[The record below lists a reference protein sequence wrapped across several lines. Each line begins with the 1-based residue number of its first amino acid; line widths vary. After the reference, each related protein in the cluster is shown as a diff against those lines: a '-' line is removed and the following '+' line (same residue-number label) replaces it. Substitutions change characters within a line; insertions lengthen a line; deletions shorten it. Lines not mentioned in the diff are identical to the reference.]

1 MLDGL
6 RKAVWVANESECVAP
21 IAAAR
26 ACGLAGY
33 DSEFDGLDINTQS
46 CVGRARVHVFSLA
59 TPSGPLDPLGFNEP
73 ESWVFPARLMNYGP
87 LKALLEDASV
97 RMAVH
102 NQFVDAHAAYN
113 AGVSLGGCINT
124 LSMAR
129 WIYPARAALVSG
141 NYDLDSLCRWRMGR
155 GKTEDFNEFLGYWD
169 TEPAEHTVHINRCSC
184 GELRC
189 RKKTGI
195 HWGKNKE
202 AVTEAYQ
209 KKVRKILPLEK
220 LNESHALWARYLAYA
235 AADAELALSLY
246 QLMLRDGR
254 AERPYPWGAF

>member
-1 MLDGL
+1 ML
-6 RKAVWVANESECVAP
+6 RKAVWVDSESGCADV
-21 IAAAR
+21 ISQAR

-33 DSEFDGLDINTQS
+33 DSEFDGLDITKES
-46 CVGRARVHVFSLA
+46 CVGRAKVHVFSLA

-87 LKALLEDASV
+87 VQALLQDSSV
-97 RMAVH
+97 TKPIH

-113 AGVSLGGCINT
+113 RGVNIRGAVNT

-129 WIYPARAALVSG
+129 WVYPARASLVSG

-155 GKTEDFNEFLGYWD
+155 GKTEDFKEFLGYWD
-169 TEPAEHTVHINRCSC
+169 HEPAEHDVYLNRCSC

-189 RKKTGI
+189 RKKLPPHDT
-195 HWGKNKE
+195 KTKE
-202 AVTEAYQ
+202 LVRETYQ
-209 KKVRKILPLEK
+209 KRVRRILPLEK
-220 LNESHALWARYLAYA
+220 LNESHPLWARYLAYA
-235 AADAELALSLY
+235 ASDAELALCLY